1 MKRQYGS
8 RLTVLIWVVAVL
20 ALSGCAELGTP
31 LSNAESGGIPF
42 SVVHAD
48 TVSHLVRY
56 FNDLPALTSAQLN
69 YEHARAERAFLENPS
84 VGNRIRLVMLLGLP
98 NATFQDYDRALKLLQ
113 PCQNGQVCGG
123 SRKDFALFLSH
134 VIVEWKMQKDAI
146 KQGQSQI
153 DALKKKLDAIKSI
166 EKSINERENSQILHG
181 K

>member
-1 MKRQYGS
+1 MKRKYGS
-8 RLTVLIWVVAVL
+8 RLTVLAWMVTVL
-20 ALSGCAELGTP
+20 ALAGCAELGTP
-31 LSNAESGGIPF
+31 LSNAGPRGIPL

-48 TVSHLVRY
+48 TVTQLVRY
-56 FNDLPALTSAQLN
+56 FNDLSVLTSAQLN

-84 VGNRIRLVMLLGLP
+84 VGNRIRLVMLLGFP
-98 NATFQDYDRALKLLQ
+98 NTTFQDYDRALKLLQ

-123 SRKDFALFLSH
+123 SREDFALFLSR
-134 VIVEWKMQKDAI
+134 VIVEWKMQKETI
-146 KQGQSQI
+146 KQAQSQI